1 MLFPTLRFQKLLSIF
16 ETNELYF
23 INVNTCLRMCFA
35 IFQWNTGE
43 ERRRIRYEE
52 NGKIKEEEKETGK
65 QGKVGREIK
74 KVVVRMGDVWKG

>member
-1 MLFPTLRFQKLLSIF
+1 
-16 ETNELYF
+16 
-23 INVNTCLRMCFA
+23 MCFA

-43 ERRRIRYEE
+43 ERGRIRYEE

-74 KVVVRMGDVWKG
+74 KVVVRMRDVWKG